1 MTVDCLVREYRDRTA
16 ALSTGAPSQ
25 AHGANPQRWDT
36 GDNATMSVLNH
47 VIYTSTRMTFAHGTY
62 LDMELIGTGRVTD
75 DLAGT
80 PDGTVQA
87 DIYRITYPSNPLLDN
102 GRDHLCRKPITFFAI
117 WEPEVERQ
125 LGYGPNREVEYYTIL
140 YLPRCGPRG
149 AGFRPLMRRSSAV
162 RLRVS
167 ALFRLYQAAVRSHPA
182 DQEWRQ
188 YRVFHAGRG
197 RRSTARIAAG
207 SRRGIRQ
214 IT

>member
-1 MTVDCLVREYRDRTA
+1 
-16 ALSTGAPSQ
+16 
-25 AHGANPQRWDT
+25 
-36 GDNATMSVLNH
+36 MSVLNH

-125 LGYGPNREVEYYTIL
+125 LGYGPNREVEYYTDSL
-140 YLPRCGPRG
+140 PPTVRTPRCG
-149 AGFRPLMRRSSAV
+149 
-162 RLRVS
+162 VS
-167 ALFRLYQAAVRSHPA
+167 TFDAPK
-182 DQEWRQ
+182 
-188 YRVFHAGRG
+188 
-197 RRSTARIAAG
+197 
-207 SRRGIRQ
+207 
-214 IT
+214 